1 MMSVVIATGNKNKL
15 AEIKT
20 ILGNVNLDFKC
31 LGDFP
36 NIGEIKEDGDT
47 IEANAVKKAKTAAF
61 KTGLWSLADDTG
73 LEVDYLN
80 GAPGV
85 FSARYA
91 GPQCSYSA
99 NNTKLLRELKE
110 APDELRKAVFK
121 CVMALASPSG
131 EIVTVKGILRG
142 RIIRSSRGKNGFG
155 YDPIFLVEEV
165 KKTMA
170 ELSVAEK
177 NLLSHRAR
185 ALKKMVPYLLELGKR
200 R

>member
-1 MMSVVIATGNKNKL
+1 MSVVIATGNKNKL
-15 AEIKT
+15 AEI
-20 ILGNVNLDFKC
+20 IAIIGNVNLDFKC
-31 LGDFP
+31 LSDFP

-47 IEANAVKKAKTAAF
+47 IEANAVKKAKTAAL

-73 LEVDYLN
+73 LEVGYLN

-91 GPQCSYSA
+91 GSQCSYSA
-99 NNTKLLRELKE
+99 NNAKLLRELKE

-155 YDPIFLVEEV
+155 YDPIFLVDEV

-170 ELSVAEK
+170 ELSGKEK

-185 ALKKMVPYLLELGKR
+185 ALKKMVPYLLELEKR